1 MCKRNNK
8 FASTQD
14 HPVLI
19 RTLRLDEGRS
29 PDSRVMVLF
38 AAFPNLTTQWLRVR
52 TDYPITVAGAV
63 LEWVLRFSPQMN
75 APNSL
80 LISLSETQAKP

>member
-19 RTLRLDEGRS
+19 RTLRLHQGRS
-29 PDSRVMVLF
+29 PDSRVIVLF

-63 LEWVLRFSPQMN
+63 LEWVLRLSYQRTV
-75 APNSL
+75 PNSL
-80 LISLSETQAKP
+80 LISSSET